1 MSKKALDVSV
11 GQHSIAGVKE
21 KNQDF
26 HGALTPEQPALSTK
40 GAVIAIADGISSSKV
55 SQIASE
61 TAIKSFLHD
70 YYSTPES
77 WSVKTSAQRVL
88 SATNSWLYAQSQ
100 SGPNRFDKDKG
111 YVCTFS
117 ALILK
122 SNTAH
127 LLHSGDSRVYR
138 LEGDNLEQLTTDH
151 RRYVTEHESYLTR
164 ALGIHNSLEFDYKN
178 FKLSQGDIFILA
190 TDGVYEY
197 INEQQLVESIVSNSA
212 VDTHSDENLD
222 KLAQQIINR
231 AVKAGSDDNLTL
243 QIVKVNSLPDL
254 SINEFQQQIDYLPLP
269 PTLKPRMEIDGYK
282 ILREIYISS
291 RSHVFLAQDIE
302 TQQQVVLKTP
312 STEMR
317 DNTDYLESLLME
329 DWIAKRINSANVLK
343 AIEPNRARQFLYTVT
358 EFINGQ
364 TLEQWMLDNPK
375 AELSVVRDIGEQ
387 IANGLQAFHRQE
399 MVHQDLRPKNIMIDE
414 SGVVKIIDFGS
425 TKVAGISEIVQ
436 KNEGIVGTLQYSA
449 PEYFLGELGDNRADI
464 FSLGVITYQ
473 MLSGELPYG
482 GNVSR
487 ADSVRAQQRLNY
499 QSLITKETTVPA
511 WIDYTLSRAVQ
522 VSPIKRYTEVSE
534 FIYELNNPNRNYL
547 KKARAP
553 LIERNPVLFW
563 QGVSF
568 LLLCLLIWQ
577 TFK

>member
-26 HGALTPEQPALSTK
+26 HGALTPEEPALSTK

-138 LEGDNLEQLTTDH
+138 LEGDSLEQLTTDH

-197 INEQQLVESIVSNSA
+197 INDQQLVESIVSNSA
-212 VDTHSDENLD
+212 VDTHSDESLD

>member
-26 HGALTPEQPALSTK
+26 HGALTPEEPALSTK

-138 LEGDNLEQLTTDH
+138 LEGDSLEQLTTDH

-197 INEQQLVESIVSNSA
+197 INDQQLVESIVSNSA
-212 VDTHSDENLD
+212 VDTHSDESLD

-254 SINEFQQQIDYLPLP
+254 SINEFQQQIEYLPLP